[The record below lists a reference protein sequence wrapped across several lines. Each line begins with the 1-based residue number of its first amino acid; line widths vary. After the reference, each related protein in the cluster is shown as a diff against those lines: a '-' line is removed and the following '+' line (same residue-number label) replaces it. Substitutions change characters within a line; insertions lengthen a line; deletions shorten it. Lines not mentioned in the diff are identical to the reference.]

1 MVAEFSIFKTY
12 LELGLGGGGGGR
24 RGRLE
29 RVKKPLESE
38 K

>member
-12 LELGLGGGGGGR
+12 LELGLGGGGGGGGR

-29 RVKKPLESE
+29 RVKKPLES
-38 K
+38 